1 MCIGVVCGPIMSKEE
16 KLKYLE
22 FLKIRLQ
29 KKIERIENEIDELK
43 KETV

>member
-1 MCIGVVCGPIMSKEE
+1 MSKEE

-22 FLKIRLQ
+22 FLKVRLQ
-29 KKIERIENEIDELK
+29 KKVERIENEIEELK

>member
-1 MCIGVVCGPIMSKEE
+1 MCIGVVCGPLMSKEE

-22 FLKIRLQ
+22 FLKVRLQ
-29 KKIERIENEIDELK
+29 KKVERIENEIEELK